1 MPSMRVP
8 IKKRQAWLRCA
19 RSDMVER
26 EMIDSTAV
34 IDRYYPSPRK
44 LGQSMRGEALKKA
57 VTRFTYSPVTT

>member
-34 IDRYYPSPRK
+34 IDRSLSLTPQIWAEYA
-44 LGQSMRGEALKKA
+44 G
-57 VTRFTYSPVTT
+57 